1 MQKHDFSAHFDCISN
16 TFYLVCCKR
25 KLQMCDKELIL
36 SHVFYRKSFLCKYF
50 CCVRLPR
57 FPESA
62 ALLGGAS
69 CLRSY
74 FVQECVLLVPSF
86 IHLPRGSAHSQEH
99 RFIKSLKSCVSVC
112 MSRGCIIYL
121 WSSTWA
127 GRCRTPWL
135 TWGCRTPAMKPS
147 TRSDGA
153 ETRPQIH
160 TRTFYILSWKNIN
173 SWL

>member
-36 SHVFYRKSFLCKYF
+36 SHVFYRKSFLSKYF

-57 FPESA
+57 FPERA

-74 FVQECVLLVPSF
+74 FVQECVLLVPVS
-86 IHLPRGSAHSQEH
+86 IICRSA
-99 RFIKSLKSCVSVC
+99 L
-112 MSRGCIIYL
+112 
-121 WSSTWA
+121 
-127 GRCRTPWL
+127 
-135 TWGCRTPAMKPS
+135 
-147 TRSDGA
+147 
-153 ETRPQIH
+153 H
-160 TRTFYILSWKNIN
+160 TRKSIGS
-173 SWL
+173 

>member
-1 MQKHDFSAHFDCISN
+1 MQVFLLRKTSQVPRERSPFRWCIM
-16 TFYLVCCKR
+16 FA
-25 KLQMCDKELIL
+25 EL
-36 SHVFYRKSFLCKYF
+36 F
-50 CCVRLPR
+50 CAGMR
-57 FPESA
+57 FA
-62 ALLGGAS
+62 
-69 CLRSY
+69 R
-74 FVQECVLLVPSF
+74 PSF
-86 IHLPRGSAHSQEH
+86 NYLPLGSAHSQEH

-160 TRTFYILSWKNIN
+160 TRTFYILIWKYQQPALMFP
-173 SWL
+173 SPVAGPGHGGAGGDGGGCRSGERRPRQAGR